1 MSIIDLL
8 KEESSKSDDKMYG
21 LTLGIVTNTED
32 PENLGRVKVQLLLRD
47 TSDNETDWIRV
58 AVPFAGNKMG
68 AYFIPDVM
76 MKSLWALSMAISI
89 NPLLWLDYGIQK
101 TNPQLTMRKERISL
115 K

>member
-68 AYFIPDVM
+68 AYFIPDVDDEVLVGFINGDIHKPFVM
-76 MKSLWALSMAISI
+76 AGLW
-89 NPLLWLDYGIQK
+89 NTKNK
-101 TNPQLTMRKERISL
+101 TPS
-115 K
+115 